1 MIGPMDFPEPSER
14 KTYPP
19 DCTVCMGTVEEK
31 LVTLTYP
38 VRRDSTD
45 VQVVAGV
52 PAGVCPQCG
61 EIYLLHETVEEIDR
75 ILASPPERQETHP
88 VWEYAHGA

>member
-1 MIGPMDFPEPSER
+1 MISHMRFPEPSER

-19 DCTVCMGTVEEK
+19 DCTVCMGSVSEK
-31 LVTLTYP
+31 QVTLTYP
-38 VRRDSTD
+38 VKRDSTD
-45 VQVVAGV
+45 VQVVTGV
-52 PAGVCPQCG
+52 PAGVCTQCG
-61 EIYLLHETVEEIDR
+61 EIYLLAETVEEMDR

>member
-1 MIGPMDFPEPSER
+1 MISPMNFPKPSER

-19 DCTVCMGTVEEK
+19 DCTVCMGLVEEK
-31 LVTLTYP
+31 RVTLTYP
-38 VRRDSTD
+38 ARRDSTD

-52 PAGVCPQCG
+52 PAGVCSQCG
-61 EIYLLHETVEEIDR
+61 EIYLLAETVGELDR

>member
-1 MIGPMDFPEPSER
+1 MMSGMRFPDPGER

-38 VRRDSTD
+38 ARRDSTD

-52 PAGVCPQCG
+52 PGGVCSQCG
-61 EIYLLHETVEEIDR
+61 EIYLFAETVGELDR
-75 ILASPPERQETHP
+75 ILASPPEREEIHP